1 MKDPLPWFLVVPACM
16 PTRVCF
22 FIVDGFYTLSEAEGH
37 VHPLDG
43 QCPGWRPGDPGSP
56 PPYTQHGMP
65 SAHPGPVAQ
74 ADVSSLGKGLAHP
87 GRRPMPVG
95 TIRQRADG
103 TNSC

>member
-1 MKDPLPWFLVVPACM
+1 MSILWMGSAQAGAQVTLAPL
-16 PTRVCF
+16 
-22 FIVDGFYTLSEAEGH
+22 
-37 VHPLDG
+37 
-43 QCPGWRPGDPGSP
+43 
-56 PPYTQHGMP
+56 PYTQHGVP